1 MDDAIQI
8 KKEMIMKSI
17 RKKIVWLII
26 AVPAVYLAIIWN
38 KLPETIAIHFDLK
51 GNPDRFGNKKELLV
65 MMGVL
70 MLVNILTYLLLLNIH
85 RFDPKKHAIDN
96 KERMAKIAF
105 AVVIFLA
112 AISCL
117 ILYSSSV
124 GSIKFSTGIIFS
136 ATGLLFAVIGN
147 YMPSMKQ
154 NYFAGFRL
162 PWALENAEN
171 WKKTHQLGGKLWFAG
186 GLLIAVTCLF
196 LPSVPATIVFFVI
209 MLVIVVIPCVYSYR
223 LFKKQKLV
231 ADKDINK

>member
-26 AVPAVYLAIIWN
+26 AAPAVYLAIIWN

-65 MMGVL
+65 MVGIIMI
-70 MLVNILTYLLLLNIH
+70 VNILVYLLLVNIH

-96 KERMAKIAF
+96 RERIAKIAF
-105 AVVIFLA
+105 AVALFMSA
-112 AISCL
+112 TFCL
-117 ILYSSSV
+117 ILYSSLV
-124 GSIKFSTGIIFS
+124 GSIKFSVGIIFS
-136 ATGLLFAVIGN
+136 VTGLLFAVIGN
-147 YMPSMKQ
+147 YMPSMKP

-162 PWALENAEN
+162 PWTLENAEN

-196 LPSVPATIVFFVI
+196 LPSLPAMIVFFSV
-209 MLVIVVIPCVYSYR
+209 MLVIVVIPFVYSYR
-223 LFKKQKLV
+223 LFKKQKMV
-231 ADKDINK
+231 TDREINK